1 MEMKH
6 FYSVGNY
13 SPGGEAFK
21 EHSGEFEEA
30 YLGDIDDEVSDW
42 LQHRYDRTVTIH
54 TTREVFLGSILS
66 HLSNPL
72 ARTTDLQHSLSFVNL
87 RTELPSSLL
96 PTAAARGAPRHDQR
110 SLVSLRKQCQNVA
123 LPIIRK
129 TTSQAPSFIL
139 LDTEANSSH

>member
-1 MEMKH
+1 MKH

-54 TTREVFLGSILS
+54 TTREFFLGSILS
-66 HLSNPL
+66 HFSNPL
-72 ARTTDLQHSLSFVNL
+72 GLSANRETETTRQPTNHKRPFIFQN
-87 RTELPSSLL
+87 RELFFRAVVAISSYC
-96 PTAAARGAPRHDQR
+96 AYCG
-110 SLVSLRKQCQNVA
+110 
-123 LPIIRK
+123 
-129 TTSQAPSFIL
+129 
-139 LDTEANSSH
+139 